1 MSEMW
6 TTTYAPQTPEE
17 VLGNPQAVGEVVQ
30 WAKNWSN
37 GTIQPPL
44 VLHGP
49 TGCGKTAL
57 CEVLVNQFGFQKLEW
72 NASDLR
78 DKETLEKVIGSASR
92 GQTFS
97 GQKRLIIIEEVD
109 AMTNKEDRGGM
120 STIISLAKESQNPL
134 ILIANDLYA
143 DKKLA
148 PLRTLGVKVEF
159 KKPLA
164 TSVLKL
170 LQKVSDAQNLDY
182 DLMSLQ
188 EIAKGAQGDFR
199 AALLDLQ
206 GLALHSKKITLEDV
220 QSLGYRERG
229 INVFDAMQK
238 IFHAKTTAE
247 VQQIRASADVD
258 PDMMMRWM
266 EENIPRHFTQ
276 NNEDFRRAMHYL
288 SRADIFGG
296 RIMVRQHWGF
306 LKYQQELVTAGA
318 AVQREKSYPGFIRYQ
333 FPLLLSQLSKSA
345 SIRQQ
350 KKATAEKTQGKFHG
364 SWRKIAQDILL
375 LRPVFE
381 KDIETAAHYAAAFDW
396 DESDLAFASGK
407 KEDSKHV
414 EKILARAKELHDR
427 HVSRHVHEGRIKTE
441 SLLEKVEEEKVKP
454 KSDDVQQTRLF

>member
-1 MSEMW
+1 MTEMW
-6 TTTYAPQTPEE
+6 TTTYAPKTLEE
-17 VLGNPQAVGEVVQ
+17 VLGNPQAVGEVLQ

-37 GTIQPPL
+37 GSPQPPL

-57 CEVLVNQFGFQKLEW
+57 CEVLVTTFGFQKLEW

-92 GQTFS
+92 GQTFT
-97 GQKRLIIIEEVD
+97 GQRRLIIIEEVD

-120 STIISLAKESQNPL
+120 STIMAIAKESQNPL
-134 ILIANDLYA
+134 LLTANDLYA

-170 LQKVSDAQNLDY
+170 LQKVSDAEGLDY
-182 DLMSLQ
+182 DLVSLQ
-188 EIAKGAQGDFR
+188 EIAKASQGDFR

-220 QSLGYRERG
+220 ESLGFRERG
-229 INVFDAMQK
+229 MNVFDAMQK
-238 IFHAKTTAE
+238 IFHAKKINE
-247 VQQIRASADVD
+247 VQQIRQSADVD
-258 PDMMMRWM
+258 PDLMMRWM
-266 EENIPRHFTQ
+266 EENIPRHFTK
-276 NNEDFRRAMHYL
+276 NNDDFRRAMHYL

-296 RIMVRQHWGF
+296 RIMGRQHWGF
-306 LKYQQELVTAGA
+306 LKYQQELATAGVA
-318 AVQREKSYPGFIRYQ
+318 IQREKSYPGFIRYQ
-333 FPLLLSQLSKSA
+333 FPMLLSQLSRSA

-350 KKATAEKTQGKFHG
+350 KKSTAEKTQGKFHG

-381 KDIETAAHYAAAFDW
+381 KDIETAAHYAASFDW
-396 DESDLAFASGK
+396 DETDLAFATGK

-414 EKILARAKELHDR
+414 QKIMARAKELHDQQ
-427 HVSRHVHEGRIKTE
+427 VSRHVHEGRIKTIDSAE
-441 SLLEKVEEEKVKP
+441 EPVEEKAKP
-454 KSDDVQQTRLF
+454 KTDDVQQTRLF